1 MATTQ
6 TCICGQIGSDVCH
19 PIGKQMAGDEPTIL
33 RGLGVTF
40 VSFGPEGVVDVYELV
55 LEVIPDPV
63 TSFVDA
69 MSRTAARPF
78 PTSGHQRY
86 TPPVTAF
93 PG

>member
-1 MATTQ
+1 MGKCLCGKTVGSP
-6 TCICGQIGSDVCH
+6 CI
-19 PIGKQMAGDEPTIL
+19 PIDDDHMLGEEPTIL
-33 RGLGVTF
+33 RGLGLTVVT
-40 VSFGPEGVVDVYELV
+40 VGSGGVATIYELV

-69 MSRTAARPF
+69 MSRTVGRPF